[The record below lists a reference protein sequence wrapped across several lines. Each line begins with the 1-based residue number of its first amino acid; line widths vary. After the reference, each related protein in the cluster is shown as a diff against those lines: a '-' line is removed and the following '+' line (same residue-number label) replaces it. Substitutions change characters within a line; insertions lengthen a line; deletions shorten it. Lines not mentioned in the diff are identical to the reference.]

1 MPEGW
6 RLRGANPRLRSGAAA
21 RRSCPTPEARGGSRK
36 VQLQVQEWWLCEL
49 RRGREELL
57 HVQGREGQLV
67 QDKEQRLCF
76 AGAAVKKHPR
86 SKVRETQVR

>member
-1 MPEGW
+1 MSEVRAATERSNPTSKEQ
-6 RLRGANPRLRSGAAA
+6 RLRGHRRAKRSYVLEH
-21 RRSCPTPEARGGSRK
+21 SLNMS
-36 VQLQVQEWWLCEL
+36 LNM
-49 RRGREELL
+49 LL

-86 SKVRETQVR
+86 SKVRETQVRW